1 MAMHRLFSR
10 LPLILAM
17 AWGALAFGQQGDQA
31 LKAQADALFDQGQY
45 AKALP
50 LYTQL
55 VSLSPQDHELNYKLG
70 ACTIFGGGDKA
81 KAIGYLRYAIA
92 GPATPKPAWY
102 FLGRAY
108 QLDYRFNDALEAYKH
123 FKGTADKKQL
133 AAFPVDAL
141 EQQARNGKYLLS
153 NLKDVEVLNKLE
165 VDAQDFFRFYDLSDI
180 GGKIVVTPEE
190 LLSPLDKKSKEQF
203 LVYLP
208 TEGGPIYFSSYGKD
222 GRTGRDI
229 YRTHVLPTGGYAIPE
244 KLGSYINTSQDED
257 FGVMAPDGRT
267 FYFCSKGHNSMGGY
281 DVFRSVYDPGLDIFS
296 APENMDF
303 AVNTPSDEMLYIVGP
318 DGGQACF
325 ASNRDSRQSQLNVY
339 RVGTT
344 QTPLNLTV
352 LKGVYV
358 STGHPEGTRARIVVE
373 DELTRAKVAEAYAD
387 ANGEYLL
394 VLPRGGK
401 YKFVVEDGNSQRTYW
416 SEVDAPPANMPQ
428 AFAQKITLD
437 ETGAGKL
444 LVESRF
450 NEPLDVDVMELALDE
465 VRRRARLDITGES
478 PVVASGTARAAQD
491 PMAAAGFD
499 GMTTLADAMRMADAD
514 AQALQQQASSEEEQA
529 RSALAL
535 ARADMDL
542 AESEA
547 AATAALLAQAAKTG
561 NAEERARL
569 YREAAERKQASEDA
583 GLRTLAALHTVRAMQ
598 TASARTATRAATASG
613 LAITLRRETE
623 ADNRTRLTESLKQ
636 LKTRLDEKKRA
647 DGPISAMDQ
656 LRQQAKDL
664 QDRAAKEMR
673 QALAMREEE
682 GRYADRVA
690 NAERSAAT
698 AKGTKRTGAEKNAA
712 EMRAQSE
719 ALQEETAAAFRKAE
733 ATEQEASLAQGQVAL
748 VQYMAGG
755 TMPAGAEPL
764 SPSVMASLEQRLAQV
779 KQQNQALA
787 IGQEYLPAAISA
799 AERQRRTFAWGAS
812 PGAARTATVAT
823 RTAPGHAATE
833 LESGVHAGDLASA
846 AHVAIA
852 TAEEKPDRETTGTE
866 QVQQGLPPQT
876 QRASDARTD
885 QTATHDLPRTAIS
898 GQEVGHD
905 VLIETGPDRAGEP
918 DPPLNAATVSYSPD
932 LSEQAFVLANGL
944 AELEQARA
952 AERNKARRD
961 SLDLAIAAQK
971 ARIAQ
976 FREGQNEDPLDARY
990 NAPAY
995 AYLDHDPALLEA
1007 QLIEEAYPG
1016 FKLAL
1021 EQARNA
1027 PGNDQEKA
1035 ARIHALEMQLI
1046 DSIDAHVQMGL
1057 AYLDEHPD
1065 EAAEILP
1072 KLDQWRQL
1080 KEARVQEAGRVLASA
1095 GQSYGALESDSIELE
1110 QIQAMEKPS
1119 GASAAG
1125 NGQAPLP
1132 ERYVSIDPD
1141 LEKIYTSPLEARSP
1155 KSQEALAQKDA
1166 DLEKAAI
1173 MQARIDSMQEVLAD
1187 VVAGK
1192 EYEKLRERIDRQ
1204 FDDLLIHNVD
1214 LGQRMAFISRSEFA
1228 LAQDSAKILAKRI
1241 AQKGT
1246 APDEPLTVLAVG
1258 MQREADAAMGR
1269 AKSLRKQADNASD
1282 IFKRNSLY
1290 RQAYA
1295 QELGALRDMDR
1306 SHTVRNFM
1314 LDPRWKPGMSA
1325 TYAEIERMMFPP
1337 KPAAGPVLA
1346 QQEQAADR
1354 GVAERSSDTGAP
1366 HVGASTVS
1374 SGMVTLADTA
1384 SSPVQPAR
1392 SHMPV
1397 ADSVALAKYLDRF
1410 YYVVPDER
1418 QTVLATPD
1426 QARYF
1431 LMKGSALQDR
1441 ADAALAQEEA
1451 EAGRQLAQALG
1462 SGPETPQHGEDS
1474 ETAGSDRLRARVTAL
1489 QQRSDSLGQVSKRLL
1504 ERAERTDDQSAAW
1517 LATLEPERSTALMNL
1532 EQARRRTEPML
1543 ARIRPAAPAP
1553 TSEVPATV
1561 ARPTRAATATNV
1573 AEESGNAQLRTTPS
1587 APVDTMPDQ
1596 VAAPHERP
1604 VHEAAS
1610 RLAARDPMVG
1620 HAVSPAIPVD
1630 VPLQENH
1637 FAIQADAA
1645 PREGPIPMDVPMPI
1659 GVVYKVQVGAFR
1671 NALPEEAFSDM
1682 TPVSGEQAGNGLV
1695 RYTAGMFT
1703 TAEAARD
1710 AGAKVRARGYR
1721 DAFVVAY
1728 MDGQRVSL
1736 RQAMQA
1742 ELQQQVQGAQHA
1754 AMRPAETPPPAEG
1767 PLGAQASATAPGR
1780 TVELVPG
1787 QGTVQPAAAVLAEY
1801 PATAEEVLAT
1811 FNPSAEAASYYND
1824 PTAAPAK
1831 QVETIKGLFFT
1842 VQVGVYSKPTALDKL
1857 FNITPLNSEL
1867 TANGK
1872 IRYTTGFF
1880 LGETQAADRRTGAIG
1895 LGVTDAF
1902 VTAYLNGKR
1911 IPLRDARALLDK
1923 FGHAILADPKHAQ

>member
-1 MAMHRLFSR
+1 MAMHRLFTR
-10 LPLILAM
+10 IPLFLAL
-17 AWGALAFGQQGDQA
+17 AWGIAAFGQQGDQA

-81 KAIGYLRYAIA
+81 KAIGYLRYSIS

-108 QLDYRFNDALEAYKH
+108 QLDYRFNDALEAYKQ

-133 AAFPVDAL
+133 AAFPVEAL

-153 NLKDVEVLNKLE
+153 NLKDVDVLNKLE

-180 GGKIVVTPEE
+180 GGKIVVTPDE

-229 YRTHVLPTGGYAIPE
+229 YRTQAMPTGGYAAPE

-281 DVFRSVYDPGLDIFS
+281 DVFRSVYDPGLDVFS

-318 DGGQACF
+318 DGAQACF
-325 ASNRDSRQSQLNVY
+325 ASNRDSRQGQLNVY

-352 LKGVYV
+352 LKGVYA
-358 STGHPEGTRARIVVE
+358 STGHPQGTRARIVVE
-373 DELTRAKVAEAYAD
+373 DEVTRAKVAEAYAD
-387 ANGEYLL
+387 ANGEYVL

-416 SEVDAPPANMPQ
+416 SEVDAPPANVPQ

-444 LVESRF
+444 QVESRF

-478 PVVASGTARAAQD
+478 PVVAQQNGSVQD
-491 PMAAAGFD
+491 PLAAAGFD
-499 GMTTLADAMRMADAD
+499 GTTTLADAVRMAQAD
-514 AQALQQQASSEEEQA
+514 ARALQQQADAEESQA
-529 RSALAL
+529 KAALAL

-547 AATAALLAQAAKTG
+547 TTSAKLVAQASKAASADEK
-561 NAEERARL
+561 EKL
-569 YREAAERKQASEDA
+569 YREAAARKQHSEEA
-583 GLRTLAALHTVRAMQ
+583 GQRTLAALHTVRALQ
-598 TASARTATRAATASG
+598 SASARTTTRAATAAG
-613 LAITLRRETE
+613 LATTLQQESS
-623 ADNRTRLTESLKQ
+623 ANSKARLTELLKQ
-636 LKTRLDEKKRA
+636 LKTRLDEKKRG
-647 DGPISAMDQ
+647 DGPANAVEQ
-656 LRQQAKDL
+656 LRQQAKELD
-664 QDRAAKEMR
+664 DRAAMEMR
-673 QALAMREEE
+673 QATAMREDES
-682 GRYADRVA
+682 GFADRVA
-690 NAERSAAT
+690 NAERNAAT
-698 AKGTKRTGAEKNAA
+698 AKGAKRASAERNVADL
-712 EMRAQSE
+712 RVQLQ
-719 ALQEETAAAFRKAE
+719 ALQEETGAAFEKARK
-733 ATEQEASLAQGQVAL
+733 TEQDAAIARGQLALAQYLASGSSA
-748 VQYMAGG
+748 
-755 TMPAGAEPL
+755 AEQQAL
-764 SPSVMASLEQRLAQV
+764 SPELMAALEQRLARV
-779 KQQNQALA
+779 KEQTQGLEIAREYWPA
-787 IGQEYLPAAISA
+787 PVPADEQE
-799 AERQRRTFAWGAS
+799 RRTFAWGGQRSVQA
-812 PGAARTATVAT
+812 GTVAT
-823 RTAPGHAATE
+823 RTAQVAVQPPAAPALERGGHN
-833 LESGVHAGDLASA
+833 SDLASA
-846 AHVAIA
+846 GHTALSTAAENDGSGVPEVVQGDVVANQG
-852 TAEEKPDRETTGTE
+852 EQPDRNAQPGQAAARDE
-866 QVQQGLPPQT
+866 QAAASSAQELGRTVQAGPGWSPVPVPGQPNN
-876 QRASDARTD
+876 SVS
-885 QTATHDLPRTAIS
+885 TAD
-898 GQEVGHD
+898 D
-905 VLIETGPDRAGEP
+905 PDR
-918 DPPLNAATVSYSPD
+918 
-932 LSEQAFVLANGL
+932 SEQAFVLANQL
-944 AELEQARA
+944 AELEQLKA

-961 SLDLAIAAQK
+961 SLDAAIADQK

-976 FREGQNEDPLDARY
+976 FREGRDTRPDA
-990 NAPAY
+990 PEY
-995 AYLDHDPALLEA
+995 AYLDFDPTTLEA
-1007 QLIEEAYPG
+1007 ELIEEAYPG

-1027 PGNDQEKA
+1027 PGTAQEKA

-1046 DSIDAHVQMGL
+1046 DSIDARVQAGL
-1057 AYLDEHPD
+1057 AYLDEHPG

-1072 KLDQWRQL
+1072 KLDRWRQL
-1080 KEARVQEAGRVLASA
+1080 KEARVKEAANALADA
-1095 GQSYGALESDSIELE
+1095 GQAYGALESDSIERE
-1110 QIQAMEKPS
+1110 QIQAMAKPVDLPPAE
-1119 GASAAG
+1119 GA
-1125 NGQAPLP
+1125 QAPMP
-1132 ERYVSIDPD
+1132 ERYVTIEPD
-1141 LEKIYTSPLEARSP
+1141 LDKIYASPLEARSP
-1155 KSQEALAQKDA
+1155 KSHEALAQKDA
-1166 DLEKAAI
+1166 DLQKAAT

-1192 EYEKLRERIDRQ
+1192 EYDKLRERIDRQ
-1204 FDDLLIHNVD
+1204 YDDMLIHNVD

-1228 LAQDSAKILAKRI
+1228 LAQDSSKLLTKRLAQR
-1241 AQKGT
+1241 GV
-1246 APDEPLTVLAVG
+1246 APNEPVAAMASD
-1258 MQREADAAMGR
+1258 MQREADAAMAR

-1290 RQAYA
+1290 RQAYS

-1314 LDPRWKPGMSA
+1314 LGTEWTPGMSA
-1325 TYAEIERMMFPP
+1325 TYAEIERRMFPP
-1337 KPAAGPVLA
+1337 QPAAVPVAA
-1346 QQEQAADR
+1346 QHEPPAVTEEA
-1354 GVAERSSDTGAP
+1354 GAT
-1366 HVGASTVS
+1366 VDGAVVNVVSSTVS
-1374 SGMVTLADTA
+1374 SGADTL
-1384 SSPVQPAR
+1384 PVPTAGPALLAVEQ
-1392 SHMPV
+1392 MPA

-1418 QTVLATPD
+1418 QSVLSTPD

-1431 LMKGSALQDR
+1431 LMKGSAMQDR
-1441 ADAALAQEEA
+1441 ADAALAREEA
-1451 EAGRQLAQALG
+1451 EGARQLAKALG
-1462 SGPETPQHGEDS
+1462 EEVDNGDQADGGGDIGR
-1474 ETAGSDRLRARVTAL
+1474 ANRLRARITAL
-1489 QQRSDSLGQVSKRLL
+1489 QQRSDSLESVYSRLQ
-1504 ERAERTDDQSAAW
+1504 ERADRTDDQSSAW
-1517 LATLEPERSTALMNL
+1517 LATLDPERSTSLMNL
-1532 EQARRRTEPML
+1532 EQARRRTEPVL
-1543 ARIRPAAPAP
+1543 ARIRPTAPVP
-1553 TSEVPATV
+1553 TTEGRV
-1561 ARPTRAATATNV
+1561 
-1573 AEESGNAQLRTTPS
+1573 TTPMATEAS
-1587 APVDTMPDQ
+1587 NTGTSSDGTKVQVQEPSPSMPASTPPEQ
-1596 VAAPHERP
+1596 VAATDERP
-1604 VHEAAS
+1604 IAAVP
-1610 RLAARDPMVG
+1610 RVALRDPMAG
-1620 HAVSPAIPVD
+1620 RSTSPAIPVD
-1630 VPLQENH
+1630 VPLQQDH
-1637 FAIQADAA
+1637 FAFNADPA
-1645 PREGPIPMDVPMPI
+1645 PREAPIPIDAPMPT

-1671 NALPEEAFSDM
+1671 NALPVEAFSDM
-1682 TPVSGEQAGNGLV
+1682 TPVAGEQAGNGLV

-1742 ELQQQVQGAQHA
+1742 ELAQQQAQVPELA
-1754 AMRPAETPPPAEG
+1754 AKQQEAGVHQPTAPAS
-1767 PLGAQASATAPGR
+1767 SATQAAAPGR

-1787 QGTVQPAAAVLAEY
+1787 QAMAQPAATVLADY
-1801 PATAEEVLAT
+1801 PSTAEEVLAT
-1811 FNPSAEAASYYND
+1811 FNPPADAASYYND

-1880 LGETQAADRRTGAIG
+1880 LAEAQAAERRTGAVG

-1911 IPLRDARALLDK
+1911 IPLRDARALLGK
-1923 FGHAILADPKHAQ
+1923 FGNAILADPKDAR